1 MCKIRVRAI
10 VGIMIFL
17 GYFLVYVVR
26 YNLSV
31 HIVDMVEIPKHLFNI
46 FANDETQSLRSVLKS
61 RSGNYDIM
69 HWNELKMALLLAAY
83 HIGYCICFPIFH
95 NIGDKF
101 GPMWVVGAT
110 GFTSGVLNCL
120 TPACAYSNFWLLFT
134 VRILIGFCAGA
145 MIPSMIQVLRHWVP
159 PTERHHFMWAY
170 CGITTGTFSTFLI
183 CAAVQYY
190 FGWSVGFYISGSVQ
204 VLWACIWVL
213 VISDSPSK
221 HAFISKEE
229 LSYLTTTIGTVFNI
243 KLTNSQVPWKLIL
256 KSATFWAL
264 CILNFGYAWMITS
277 VCLHCPLYYTTILK
291 YSIYEASAL
300 VALPFFLRLILGTII
315 IQTYHWYKYNKKI
328 KRIKHIRKYF
338 IVVSHVISGF
348 LVSMAWV
355 VPINPGPVLLTA
367 AIVLTAAGMDLTLD
381 ICYSLSP
388 NYVNPINTVIKIIGN
403 LPGIIVSLCVGEVT
417 YKYQNTALVW
427 HYVWSFHGTMIMLSG
442 LVFLIW
448 GDFHVQPWNEI
459 RRRPRK
465 KRLVTVRSSAMSNI
479 TELDE
484 DDSLN
489 RIPISQRQNNTV
501 RLS

>member
-31 HIVDMVEIPKHLFNI
+31 HIVDMVDIPKRLFEFFPKN
-46 FANDETQSLRSVLKS
+46 ETETLRTVLNS
-61 RSGNYDIM
+61 RSG
-69 HWNELKMALLLAAY
+69 
-83 HIGYCICFPIFH
+83 
-95 NIGDKF
+95 
-101 GPMWVVGAT
+101 
-110 GFTSGVLNCL
+110 
-120 TPACAYSNFWLLFT
+120 
-134 VRILIGFCAGA
+134 GA

-190 FGWSVGFYISGSVQ
+190 FGWSVGFYISGAVQ
-204 VLWACIWVL
+204 ICWAVVWVL
-213 VISDSPSK
+213 AVSDSPSK

-243 KLTNSQVPWKLIL
+243 KLTNSQVPWKMIL
-256 KSATFWAL
+256 KSMTFWAL

-277 VCLHCPLYYTTILK
+277 VCLHGPLYYTTILK

-315 IQTYHWYKYNKKI
+315 IQIYHWYQYNKKV
-328 KRIKHIRKYF
+328 KRIKHMRKYF
-338 IVVSHVISGF
+338 IVVSHVIPGF
-348 LVSMAWV
+348 LVSMAWL
-355 VPINPGPVLLTA
+355 VPVNPGPVLLTT

-388 NYVNPINTVIKIIGN
+388 NYVNPINTIIKIIGN

-417 YKYQNTALVW
+417 FIYENTSLLVW
-427 HYVWSFHGTMIMLSG
+427 RYVWCFHGTILLLSG
-442 LVFLIW
+442 LTFLLW
-448 GDFHVQPWNEI
+448 GDIHVQPWNEI
-459 RRRPRK
+459 RRRPQKNR
-465 KRLVTVRSSAMSNI
+465 RVLVRPSVMSNI
-479 TELDE
+479 TEMDE
-484 DDSLN
+484 DDSSS
-489 RIPISQRQNNTV
+489 RINISQRQKKVKNI
-501 RLS
+501 RLSTN